1 MGNQSAKTEDG
12 KPSPVKSTPSTAASK
27 PASKDHKS
35 KRKTGNVKSSS
46 GESKTSPALTGASKP
61 LSTKGN
67 VIPNTRT
74 VSPPSSSVG
83 KKELLRKDDS
93 STPSFE
99 GTSSSTTKPSLE
111 QNKKSF
117 FGKKTIKQ
125 SSLIVAAIDFGTT
138 FSGFAHCTREGYK
151 NSGDPKIHL
160 HSWAAKTTM
169 TAKAPTCV
177 LLDSDQKFKS
187 FGYDANSEFQ
197 DGEDIDDCYFFKHF
211 KMKLYESKDELTRD
225 TMLESENGKKL
236 PAISV
241 FSAIIEFFKNML
253 LKDLEAKDT
262 HSGFYG
268 SDIHWVLT
276 VPAIWN
282 LKAKQFMR
290 EAAHKAGIEDGQLT
304 LALEPEAAS
313 LYCRKVPSSVVRADD
328 GPSIA
333 NFQAGA
339 KYLIMDLGGGT
350 IDITAHE
357 VLNDG
362 HLKEI
367 NEPTGGYWGGL
378 RVNESFVRFL
388 QRICGQDVLHEMEK
402 MYPVE
407 WQEIKDE
414 FERKKCAYDPNGVLG
429 KITIR
434 IPLYLAEEYK
444 KITECTLEES
454 ISESPFK
461 DTVEI
466 KGDKL
471 RIDKHVFE
479 SFFEESTRK
488 VVSKVEKLL
497 IENTQL
503 HDLGTILV
511 VGGYAEDPSMQKA
524 IKDKFAQKYKIVI
537 PADPRIAI
545 LKGAVM
551 YGFELDAVRSRLC
564 KYTYGIGHQR
574 KFIEGVDD
582 SKKMR
587 KYGRHSYVDDAFDI
601 HVRKGDLVKYGDF
614 QDGKDYHPLNDDQT
628 QAWFDFYASDST
640 DPSYVY
646 ENSCACLGF
655 VGVDLSP
662 RERGVDA
669 TITLKISVSG
679 TDIEV
684 QATEKRTGNTTTA
697 YCNFLG

>member
-402 MYPVE
+402 MYP
-407 WQEIKDE
+407 
-414 FERKKCAYDPNGVLG
+414 
-429 KITIR
+429 
-434 IPLYLAEEYK
+434 
-444 KITECTLEES
+444 
-454 ISESPFK
+454 
-461 DTVEI
+461 
-466 KGDKL
+466 
-471 RIDKHVFE
+471 
-479 SFFEESTRK
+479 
-488 VVSKVEKLL
+488 
-497 IENTQL
+497 
-503 HDLGTILV
+503 
-511 VGGYAEDPSMQKA
+511 
-524 IKDKFAQKYKIVI
+524 
-537 PADPRIAI
+537 
-545 LKGAVM
+545 
-551 YGFELDAVRSRLC
+551 
-564 KYTYGIGHQR
+564 R

-697 YCNFLG
+697 YCNFLEKHRNNVFPRETQE